1 MVEAAV
7 EAVPESGSVMLSSSR
22 KLLATRARK
31 VNPVL
36 AASSVPNEGALF
48 ARYLLTGFAANSA
61 SSVVLS
67 APIANRSQPKQVF
80 PAAR

>member
-1 MVEAAV
+1 
-7 EAVPESGSVMLSSSR
+7 
-22 KLLATRARK
+22 